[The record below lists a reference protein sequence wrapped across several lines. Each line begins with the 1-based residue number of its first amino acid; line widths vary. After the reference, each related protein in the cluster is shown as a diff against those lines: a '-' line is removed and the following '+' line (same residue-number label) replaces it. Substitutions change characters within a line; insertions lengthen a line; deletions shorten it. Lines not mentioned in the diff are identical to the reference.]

1 MTTTI
6 VNDFKTYRDLM
17 KKLNMLY
24 SQYQRLLNSLI
35 MRRAEERV
43 LNETISD
50 EEKEEI
56 EQDILDLENSI
67 EGTIKDISRL
77 LRYLNANLEKEYAA
91 LTEKEVYEAN
101 EYHINVMNEYFNC
114 DDRLETLKKWY
125 PNYDF
130 SKIDFF
136 SALEA
141 KRTRL
146 DIAIKRYNNFNLRLM
161 EYKLLTGREAQ
172 AIAWSDK
179 TELANRQKRKFF
191 PNKEQ

>member
-172 AIAWSDK
+172 AVAWSDK
-179 TELANRQKRKFF
+179 TELVNRQKRKFF

>member
-161 EYKLLTGREAQ
+161 EYKLLTSREAQ

-179 TELANRQKRKFF
+179 TELVNRQKRKFF

>member
-1 MTTTI
+1 MTAEI
-6 VNDFKTYRDLM
+6 VDSFKTYRDLM

-24 SQYQRLLNSLI
+24 SQYQRLLNSLM
-35 MRRAEERV
+35 MRHAEERV

-56 EQDILDLENSI
+56 EQEIFDLESSI

-101 EYHINVMNEYFNC
+101 EYHINIMNEYFNC
-114 DDRLETLKKWY
+114 DDRLETLKKWH

-172 AIAWSDK
+172 AAAWSDK
-179 TELANRQKRKFF
+179 MELASRQKRKFF
-191 PNKEQ
+191 PSKEQ